1 MLYRRCITGSDW
13 VHGGF
18 ILCFQGRPDI
28 RMAYIQ
34 FAVSFLMSGDPATVG
49 QILEV
54 KGIRCLVIQTTPAS
68 VKSIL
73 QITKNVS
80 CVSRC
85 SDVLLTIAVL
95 CSRAPAGDLKLWDQ
109 CRQIV
114 HRQFDSV
121 HSQVSSTLNVSLHS
135 VSF

>member
-1 MLYRRCITGSDW
+1 
-13 VHGGF
+13 
-18 ILCFQGRPDI
+18 
-28 RMAYIQ
+28 MAYIQ

-54 KGIRCLVIQTTPAS
+54 KGITLFSHSEDPCIRQVH
-68 VKSIL
+68 
-73 QITKNVS
+73 ITVNQNVS

-85 SDVLLTIAVL
+85 SDVLTIAVL